1 MKYSWNATT
10 EATERGK
17 NAKNYFVKKVLGHSK
32 LLLSLSPSWIPSTL
46 YYYAE
51 IKGEKNATA
60 LGLYNYAEIKAK
72 RGKNAEN
79 YFVKKVPGYSNVLL
93 LLLSLLDSINF
104 RFVILLCRN

>member
-51 IKGEKNATA
+51 TKGNGKGKRNATA

-72 RGKNAEN
+72 RGKNAEK
-79 YFVKKVPGYSNVLL
+79 YFVKE
-93 LLLSLLDSINF
+93 
-104 RFVILLCRN
+104 VIQKFLCCF